1 MTDGEELD
9 VVMVIQRALRKHK
22 DLLAEV
28 ISPSQKRLMEA
39 FVQQPGGF
47 FDEAPVASL
56 AAVSSPHAEYAPQS
70 GQIFGVLKP
79 MKETFETNLAK
90 SQEEENLNQQGY
102 EDLKAAKEAEIKA
115 GTDEVNKKSSLLA
128 ETDEKHAQ
136 AIEDLDQT
144 ETTMAADKE
153 FLANLKEHCTL
164 ADQEYEERVKTRQQE
179 IGAVSKAL
187 EFLTSDEAHDL
198 FTRTLGLVQAPGFVQ
213 RKAAS
218 KRREAVSQRLQAA
231 YAATHDPRLMT
242 LATRV

>member
-102 EDLKAAKEAEIKA
+102 EDLKNAKESEIKA
-115 GTDEVNKKSSLLA
+115 GTAEFNKKSTLLA

-144 ETTMAADKE
+144 ETTLAADKE
-153 FLANLKEHCTL
+153 FLANLKEHCAL
-164 ADQEYEERVKTRQQE
+164 ADQEYEERVKTRDQE

-187 EFLTSDEAHDL
+187 EFLTSEEAQDL
-198 FTRTLGLVQAPGFVQ
+198 VARTLGPKGASFLQ
-213 RKAAS
+213 RQRFS
-218 KRREAVSQRLQAA
+218 NRRNIVS
-231 YAATHDPRLMT
+231 
-242 LATRV
+242 